1 MSPQQLDLLSMP
13 VDPLPVR
20 SSDPATSRVS
30 ARMLPIKERKREV
43 LAAMERLSGT
53 VTAGQIQADLARNGI
68 ARERGTVASR
78 LSQLERDGLVAKVG
92 VTDGDQGRP
101 VITWRLA

>member
-1 MSPQQLDLLSMP
+1 MTAPTLFDVPL
-13 VDPLPVR
+13 DPLPAR
-20 SSDPATSRVS
+20 SSDPATAKAS

-68 ARERGTVASR
+68 FRERGTIASR
-78 LSQLERDGLVAKVG
+78 LSQLERDGLVRKVG
-92 VTDGDQGRP
+92 VADGDQGRQ
-101 VITWRLA
+101 VITWERVP